1 MKFAWLCSHEEYQPE
16 VLVEQAVAAEEAGF
30 DMVLG
35 SDHFHPWVDDT
46 SAAGFVWSWLGAVA
60 ARTERTRLGT
70 AVTCPLFHYHP
81 ALVAQTAATAD
92 RLSGGRL
99 MLGVG
104 TGKAI
109 NERPLGWE
117 FPGYKERQERMQ
129 EALEIVHRLFAGEK
143 LSFSGEYYTAETA
156 KLYSPPAGPLPV
168 LIGSRRPQ
176 SAAFAGH
183 YADSLI
189 TSVKDPADTVAKV
202 IEPYRLAAAAHDAAQ
217 LVLATRWTVLADG
230 PGEAWQALSA
240 MRGLRA
246 PGRLETADPAEL
258 RYRADEMDRSEV
270 LGSYTTVP
278 DAAGLI
284 GAYQP
289 LVTDVGADIVSIQ
302 VMSRDPM
309 ATIGMIGKEVLPHA
323 ARRGGLTPVCPA
335 AGGLRPRSAGRA
347 PWPGLLRLSA
357 PFPSLQGYRARAG

>member
-16 VLVEQAVAAEEAGF
+16 VLVDQAVAAEAAGF

-60 ARTERTRLGT
+60 ARTERVQLGT

-81 ALVAQTAATAD
+81 ALVAQMAATTD

-104 TGKAI
+104 TGEAI

-117 FPGYKERQERMQ
+117 FPGYKQRQERMQ
-129 EALEIVHRLFAGEK
+129 EALEIIHRLFAGEK
-143 LSFSGEYYTAETA
+143 LTFEGRHYTTESA
-156 KLYSPPAGPLPV
+156 KLYSPPVGPLPA
-168 LIGSRRPQ
+168 LMAAGGPK
-176 SAAFAGH
+176 SATFAGH
-183 YADSLI
+183 NADGLI
-189 TSVKDPADTVAKV
+189 TSVKDPAETVAKV
-202 IEPYRLAAAAHDAAQ
+202 IEPYRQAAAERRRSP
-217 LVLATRWTVLADG
+217 LVLATRWTVLARNDD
-230 PGEAWQALSA
+230 EAWHALSA

-258 RYRADEMDRSEV
+258 RYRADDMDRSEV
-270 LGSYTTVP
+270 IGSYPTVP

-302 VMSRDPM
+302 VMSTDPM
-309 ATIGMIGKEVLPHA
+309 ATIEMIGKEVLPALRA
-323 ARRGGLTPVCPA
+323 AA
-335 AGGLRPRSAGRA
+335 
-347 PWPGLLRLSA
+347 
-357 PFPSLQGYRARAG
+357 